1 MWCLYFSHVQ
11 GKKQGKLLTKEQRLP
26 IVAAQSQQVKEMVTI
41 DLYNEAPP
49 SDKRVPE
56 GCKNLL
62 CAAEKER
69 LREEIKALKQT
80 LADYAGNY
88 DCYMLMPL
96 QKK

>member
-56 GCKNLL
+56 GYKNFFGV
-62 CAAEKER
+62 K
-69 LREEIKALKQT
+69 
-80 LADYAGNY
+80 
-88 DCYMLMPL
+88 
-96 QKK
+96 QKKRN

>member
-1 MWCLYFSHVQ
+1 M
-11 GKKQGKLLTKEQRLP
+11 
-26 IVAAQSQQVKEMVTI
+26 AAQSQQVKEMVTI
-41 DLYNEAPP
+41 DLCNEAPP

-80 LADYAGNY
+80 LADHAGNY
-88 DCYMLMPL
+88 DCYMLTPL
-96 QKK
+96 QKKKKRKLTCLYN